1 MDLDFDL
8 KVEDS
13 DLDFEDLFLICTCIT
28 YVFGNLISALVLAEN
43 DGSNMH
49 LQ

>member
-13 DLDFEDLFLICTCIT
+13 DLDSGKDDPDLEFEDLFLICTCIT
-28 YVFGNLISALVLAEN
+28 
-43 DGSNMH
+43 
-49 LQ
+49 